1 MKNSHQP
8 ISQAAALR
16 ARRGLVPGSALHR
29 LLLGCGV
36 LGSLLFTGTFLAEG
50 ATRAGYDPWRQPI
63 SALSLG
69 PGGWLQSVNF
79 VVFGLLMA
87 CFALGRSTPSHFA
100 RGYWRPPPTCRPRR
114 QPSQPPDTSPSSSQ
128 PDDQSIDKPPRPG
141 TP

>member
-1 MKNSHQP
+1 MNLHQP
-8 ISQAAALR
+8 VVPAAPDRQRQVPA
-16 ARRGLVPGSALHR
+16 PGSAPRR
-29 LLLGCGV
+29 LLLAGGI
-36 LGSLLFTGTFLAEG
+36 LGSLLFTIVFLASG
-50 ATRAGYDPWRQPI
+50 AARAGYDPWRQPI

-69 PGGWLQSVNF
+69 AGGWLQSVNF